1 MLLRAATKGVTQA
14 MEHKI
19 YETEL
24 AGRKLSFEF
33 GRYAEQAAGSVLVR
47 YGDTVVLVCATVAE
61 TPRPGIDFFPLG
73 VDFEEKLYSVGKI
86 PGGFIK
92 REGRPTEKAIL
103 TSRLIDRPLRP
114 LFPKG
119 MRNDVNVVATVLSND
134 NDCSPEIPAMLG
146 SSIALCVSEIPFA
159 GPTGSVVVGLVDGE
173 LVLNPTVAER
183 EKSDLHLTVA
193 GTKDAIM
200 MVEAGANEVPEEKML
215 QAILYAH
222 EEIKKLVAFQEG
234 IVAEIGKEKRE
245 FPLVT
250 VSDEVAKAVREFAF
264 DKVVWAFDT
273 FDRAER
279 TARENQVKQETLEHF
294 AEQFPDCE
302 GEIGDALYALNKEV
316 MRRKIIDK
324 GIRPDGRELTQVRPI
339 WCEVGLLPRAHGSA
353 VFTRGQTQ
361 VMSVCTLGSM
371 SEVQTLDGIS
381 AEDSK
386 RYMHHYNMPP
396 YSTGEARPLRSPG
409 RREIGHGALAERAL
423 EPMIPSPEEFPY
435 AIRVVSEAIS
445 SNGSTSQASICGS
458 TMALMDAGV
467 PLKKPVAG
475 CAMGL
480 IKDQETGK
488 VAVLTDIQ
496 GLEDFLGDMDFKVA
510 GTKDGI
516 TAIQM
521 DIKIKGIDEPILRQ
535 ALAQAYDGRMHIMG
549 KMLETISE
557 PRPEL
562 SKWAPKII
570 TFSINPDKI
579 REVIGS
585 GGKVINKIIADTGVK
600 IDIED
605 DGSVFIATPDSE
617 AAAKARTIIE
627 GIANGVE
634 VGQEYTGKVVRIIP
648 IGAFIELLPGKDGML
663 HISKLSNERV
673 EKVEDVLNIGD
684 EVKVR
689 VSGIDSQGRVNL
701 VRADMVIEEKP
712 RAPRHD
718 RGERRDRGDRGEGP
732 KPNYPFRSNGN
743 RRREHSEE

>member
-1 MLLRAATKGVTQA
+1 M
-14 MEHKI
+14 
-19 YETEL
+19 
-24 AGRKLSFEF
+24 
-33 GRYAEQAAGSVLVR
+33 
-47 YGDTVVLVCATVAE
+47 
-61 TPRPGIDFFPLG
+61 
-73 VDFEEKLYSVGKI
+73 
-86 PGGFIK
+86 
-92 REGRPTEKAIL
+92 
-103 TSRLIDRPLRP
+103 
-114 LFPKG
+114 
-119 MRNDVNVVATVLSND
+119 
-134 NDCSPEIPAMLG
+134 
-146 SSIALCVSEIPFA
+146 
-159 GPTGSVVVGLVDGE
+159 
-173 LVLNPTVAER
+173 
-183 EKSDLHLTVA
+183 
-193 GTKDAIM
+193 
-200 MVEAGANEVPEEKML
+200 
-215 QAILYAH
+215 
-222 EEIKKLVAFQEG
+222 
-234 IVAEIGKEKRE
+234 
-245 FPLVT
+245 
-250 VSDEVAKAVREFAF
+250 
-264 DKVVWAFDT
+264 
-273 FDRAER
+273 
-279 TARENQVKQETLEHF
+279 
-294 AEQFPDCE
+294 
-302 GEIGDALYALNKEV
+302 
-316 MRRKIIDK
+316 
-324 GIRPDGRELTQVRPI
+324 
-339 WCEVGLLPRAHGSA
+339 
-353 VFTRGQTQ
+353 
-361 VMSVCTLGSM
+361 
-371 SEVQTLDGIS
+371 
-381 AEDSK
+381 
-386 RYMHHYNMPP
+386 
-396 YSTGEARPLRSPG
+396 GEARPLRSPG

-423 EPMIPSPEEFPY
+423 EPMIPSPEDFPY

-549 KMLETISE
+549 KMMEVISE

-617 AAAKARTIIE
+617 AAAKARKIIE

-743 RRREHSEE
+743 RRRERNDD

>member
-423 EPMIPSPEEFPY
+423 EPVVPGEVEFPY
-435 AIRVVSEAIS
+435 ARRLVSEILS
-445 SNGSTSQASICGS
+445 SNGSSSMASVCGS
-458 TMALMDAGV
+458 TLSLMDAGV
-467 PLKKPVAG
+467 PIKRPVAG
-475 CAMGL
+475 VAMGL
-480 IKDQETGK
+480 IKDAETGK

-510 GTKDGI
+510 GTVKGI

-521 DIKIKGIDEPILRQ
+521 DIKIAGIDRAILEKALSQ
-535 ALAQAYDGRMHIMG
+535 ALAGRLHIL
-549 KMLETISE
+549 KIMLDTLDK
-557 PRPEL
+557 PREHL
-562 SKWAPKII
+562 SRYAPKIVRF
-570 TFSINPDKI
+570 TINPEKI
-579 REVIGS
+579 REVIGP
-585 GGKVINKIIADTGVK
+585 GGKMINKIIAETGVK

-605 DGSVFIATPDSE
+605 DGRVYIATPDE
-617 AAAKARTIIE
+617 AAAAKARKIIE
-627 GIANGVE
+627 GIAKDIE
-634 VGQEYTGKVVRIIP
+634 VGDVYLGKVVRIMNF
-648 IGAFIELLPGKDGML
+648 GAFIELTPGKDGML
-663 HISKLSNERV
+663 HISKMADHRV
-673 EKVEDVLNIGD
+673 EKVEDVMNIGD
-684 EVKVR
+684 EVEVKVNE
-689 VSGIDSQGRVNL
+689 IDSQGRINL
-701 VRADMVIEEKP
+701 IRNDITYPSHEGGQRP
-712 RAPRHD
+712 FS
-718 RGERRDRGDRGEGP
+718 GERRRPPRRDGRPSGGSDRT
-732 KPNYPFRSNGN
+732 
-743 RRREHSEE
+743 

>member
-371 SEVQTLDGIS
+371 SEVQMLDGIS
-381 AEDSK
+381 NEEDRKS
-386 RYMHHYNMPP
+386 
-396 YSTGEARPLRSPG
+396 
-409 RREIGHGALAERAL
+409 
-423 EPMIPSPEEFPY
+423 
-435 AIRVVSEAIS
+435 VV
-445 SNGSTSQASICGS
+445 
-458 TMALMDAGV
+458 
-467 PLKKPVAG
+467 
-475 CAMGL
+475 
-480 IKDQETGK
+480 
-488 VAVLTDIQ
+488 
-496 GLEDFLGDMDFKVA
+496 
-510 GTKDGI
+510 
-516 TAIQM
+516 
-521 DIKIKGIDEPILRQ
+521 
-535 ALAQAYDGRMHIMG
+535 
-549 KMLETISE
+549 
-557 PRPEL
+557 
-562 SKWAPKII
+562 
-570 TFSINPDKI
+570 
-579 REVIGS
+579 
-585 GGKVINKIIADTGVK
+585 
-600 IDIED
+600 
-605 DGSVFIATPDSE
+605 
-617 AAAKARTIIE
+617 
-627 GIANGVE
+627 
-634 VGQEYTGKVVRIIP
+634 
-648 IGAFIELLPGKDGML
+648 
-663 HISKLSNERV
+663 
-673 EKVEDVLNIGD
+673 
-684 EVKVR
+684 
-689 VSGIDSQGRVNL
+689 
-701 VRADMVIEEKP
+701 
-712 RAPRHD
+712 
-718 RGERRDRGDRGEGP
+718 
-732 KPNYPFRSNGN
+732 
-743 RRREHSEE
+743 